1 MSKMRCRNE
10 RSGDNPTKGGRSGVD
25 SVRVFRVRLL
35 EERADSRSGSLELMA
50 RGDEALREVR
60 PDWRRRPV
68 ALDPYLLPPVCSW
81 EVQ

>member
-1 MSKMRCRNE
+1 MK
-10 RSGDNPTKGGRSGVD
+10 
-25 SVRVFRVRLL
+25 
-35 EERADSRSGSLELMA
+35 
-50 RGDEALREVR
+50 EVR

>member
-1 MSKMRCRNE
+1 
-10 RSGDNPTKGGRSGVD
+10 
-25 SVRVFRVRLL
+25 
-35 EERADSRSGSLELMA
+35 MA